1 MITEDY
7 VNFEIAKLLK
17 EKGFKGECLG
27 VYFPNGRFNTFDTAF
42 DYNLN
47 DGNLSHAINAPTLQ
61 MAQKWFREEKHLA
74 INPSTFYR
82 KLEGHELHNWG
93 CNIVNLNAWELYCSN
108 PLETF
113 PADTYEEALEKAMK
127 YALEKF
133 V

>member
-1 MITEDY
+1 MIEEDY
-7 VNFEIAKLLK
+7 VSFELAKMLK
-17 EKGFKGECLG
+17 EKGFDEPTMSFFRGDKIIWQQ
-27 VYFPNGRFNTFDTAF
+27 AF
-42 DYNLN
+42 YPTD
-47 DGNLSHAINAPTLQ
+47 IKRPTLQ

-82 KLEGHELHNWG
+82 KLEGHEFHNWG
-93 CNIVNLNAWELYCSN
+93 CNIVNLDTWELYCSN

>member
-1 MITEDY
+1 MEEDY
-7 VNFEIAKLLK
+7 VSFELAKMLK
-17 EKGFKGECLG
+17 EKGFDEPTMSFFRGDKIIWQQ
-27 VYFPNGRFNTFDTAF
+27 AF
-42 DYNLN
+42 YPTD
-47 DGNLSHAINAPTLQ
+47 IKRPTLQ

-82 KLEGHELHNWG
+82 KLEGHEFHNWG
-93 CNIVNLNAWELYCSN
+93 CNIVNLDTWELYCSN